1 MMETKQDNQT
11 NQTKQTNQKIQTK
24 QVIFALGN
32 EEYGLDIMLVNAI
45 EKYTDMV
52 KIPNAPSYISG
63 IINLRGDVIP
73 VFSLRSKF
81 GLPDKEKDEDSK
93 LIVTKSKGI
102 LLAYEVD
109 VVKEIIEI
117 PSENL
122 IETPVIV
129 KNKNTGYIKCVANI
143 NGRMIL
149 LLDHD
154 GIISAKEKES
164 IESLMSDQ

>member
-1 MMETKQDNQT
+1 MMETKQE
-11 NQTKQTNQKIQTK
+11 KQTNQKSQTK

-81 GLPDKEKDEDSK
+81 GLPDKEKDGDSK

>member
-1 MMETKQDNQT
+1 MMETKQKNQKNQT
-11 NQTKQTNQKIQTK
+11 SQKSQTK

-45 EKYTDMV
+45 EKYTNLV

-81 GLPDKEKDEDSK
+81 RMPNKAKDENTK

-102 LLAYEVD
+102 LMAYEVD
-109 VVKEIIEI
+109 VVKEIVEI

-122 IETPVIV
+122 IETPIIV
-129 KNKNTGYIKCVANI
+129 KNNDTDYINCVANI
-143 NGRMIL
+143 NGRMIV

-164 IESLMSDQ
+164 IESMMNDQ